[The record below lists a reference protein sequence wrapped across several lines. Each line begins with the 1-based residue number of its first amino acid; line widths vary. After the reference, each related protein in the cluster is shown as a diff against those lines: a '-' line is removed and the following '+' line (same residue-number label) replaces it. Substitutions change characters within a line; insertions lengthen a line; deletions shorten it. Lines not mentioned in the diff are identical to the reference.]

1 MTKIKKK
8 KNIEGKKNKMQNSKK
23 KKKKKNINKKKNSK
37 FELNFLKEVNLHK
50 FKKKFI

>member
-23 KKKKKNINKKKNSK
+23 KKKI
-37 FELNFLKEVNLHK
+37 LNLN
-50 FKKKFI
+50 